1 MTKTLSAQLCEI
13 CGLEYIKPKVVI
25 DNSKCPNVDIKDFY
39 LDFEKPENFVKLLEL
54 PITGIS
60 LGKYI
65 ISYCLPLGSNFTR
78 GEILHSLINHI
89 KNFVS
94 INKDQPYLKMNVDNI
109 KQSIRDYDGWVWG

>member
-1 MTKTLSAQLCEI
+1 MTKTLSEQLCEI
-13 CGLEYIKPKVVI
+13 VGLEYEKRIGQGQCKIIVK
-25 DNSKCPNVDIKDFY
+25 

-109 KQSIRDYDGWVWG
+109 KQSIRDYDSWVWG